1 MSIGFRTS
9 YDKTLSNTVA
19 IGGSVFVCANLM
31 IQGNIMVM
39 RKHTPNVIADME
51 VMLEDAFVQA
61 PVYFDTALETKEKY
75 VTKNLNTDDGYRMLG
90 YLYGHG
96 ILSPRQ
102 LTTAKNEWTNPTH
115 SQHGNNTVW
124 TCYNACTEALK
135 TAPYYEILE
144 KYKKLDSAFWE
155 SEANA

>member
-1 MSIGFRTS
+1 
-9 YDKTLSNTVA
+9 
-19 IGGSVFVCANLM
+19 
-31 IQGNIMVM
+31 MVM

-51 VMLEDAFVQA
+51 VMLENAFIEA
-61 PVYFDTALETKEKY
+61 PVNFDTALETKEKY

-96 ILSPRQ
+96 VLSPRQ
-102 LTTAKNEWTNPTH
+102 LTKAKNEWTTPTH
-115 SQHGNNTVW
+115 SQHGKNTVW

-144 KYKKLDSAFWE
+144 KYKKLDGAFE
-155 SEANA
+155 IATS